1 MPGNIVTHVR
11 TISRPPRP
19 ARRATLFVGVLACLT
34 LCTLMMG
41 ALLKNVVAA
50 RRGSDRYENSLQSL
64 FLAEAGVQ
72 RATTQ
77 LSLNPA
83 YQGESWEIP
92 ADVLGR
98 FHGAVVQIRVETLES
113 DGRTRRIHVESQY
126 PVHPTLRVVQ
136 TRETD
141 IQIPRSDEGD
151 L

>member
-1 MPGNIVTHVR
+1 MPGNIARHHRAV
-11 TISRPPRP
+11 SRPPRP
-19 ARRATLFVGVLACLT
+19 ARRATLFVGVLVCLT

-41 ALLKNVVAA
+41 ALLKNIVAA

-72 RATTQ
+72 RAISQ

-92 ADVLGR
+92 AEVLGR

-113 DGRTRRIHVESQY
+113 DGQTRRIHVESQY
-126 PVHPTLRVVQ
+126 PVHPTSRVVQ
-136 TRETD
+136 TRDVT
-141 IQIPRSDEGD
+141 IQIPRTEGGES
-151 L
+151 